1 MWLSAIIVFVGGGF
15 GAVAR
20 EFFML
25 LLQGDGRAFPLDVFA
40 ANCVASM
47 LLGFVSGLRTTQQI
61 SDDAVLLIG
70 TGFTGGMSTFSSFIY
85 GSYSVAVT
93 PGDLGVAT
101 LYVVSS
107 VLAGYGATW
116 LGLRSA
122 ARIHGV

>member
-1 MWLSAIIVFVGGGF
+1 MWLLAIIVFVGGGF

-25 LLQGDGRAFPLDVFA
+25 LLQGDGGAFPLDIFA
-40 ANCVASM
+40 ANCLASL
-47 LLGFVSGLRTTQQI
+47 LLGFVSGLRSTQQI

-85 GSYSVAVT
+85 GAYSVAMA
-93 PGDLGVAT
+93 PGDLAVAS

-107 VLAGYGATW
+107 VLAGYGAMW

-122 ARIHGV
+122 ASVRGV